1 MDRVRLATAWMNEEW
16 YNDQIRL
23 TADRTWV
30 SATLYECIETFQLIY
45 TFQRSNYETW
55 LNQLVA
61 SYQAVLDGKDK
72 DKAFARFL
80 LDLPSIPSDLLD
92 LLRELCVDSSR

>member
-1 MDRVRLATAWMNEEW
+1 MN
-16 YNDQIRL
+16 
-23 TADRTWV
+23 V
-30 SATLYECIETFQLIY
+30 SKLCNLC